1 MPDKN
6 QFAFALY
13 VNKTDACAAVDALVL
28 AGFRPNQISLRF
40 PKDLEPGELSGRRRN
55 RIQLAAAGAIVG
67 TLVGAA
73 IYGLTGFSPVTFHV
87 IESSMS
93 AGPVGGILA
102 SLIACGGFAGLI
114 GSIDVIGRPKCI
126 VGRYQNRVQSLGY
139 FLSVEC
145 EEKSQKRTAE
155 EILRLAGATDVSCT
169 SELQVARS

>member
-13 VNKTDACAAVDALVL
+13 MNKMDACAAVDALVL
-28 AGFRPNQISLRF
+28 SGFRADRISLRF
-40 PKDLEPGELSGRRRN
+40 PQDPEPGELSGRRRS

-73 IYGLTGFSPVTFHV
+73 IYGLTGFSPVTLRV

-102 SLIACGGFAGLI
+102 SIIAGGGFAGLI
-114 GSIDVIGRPKCI
+114 GSIDIIGRPKCI
-126 VGRYQNRVQSLGY
+126 AGRYQNRVQSLGY

-145 EEKSQKRTAE
+145 EEKDQKRKAE
-155 EILRLAGATDVSCT
+155 EILRMAGAEDVSCS
-169 SELQVARS
+169 SELEVAQS